1 VNLVLP
7 PLLIAASSLLW
18 AAPAMA
24 EVNPAFFEAELAPGE
39 SVTLDKIVTLPEDT
53 PKLDFVLLVDLSG
66 SYRDDIEKI
75 KDLAPELFD
84 SIRAD
89 VPDSQ
94 FSLATFVDFPFA
106 PWGNAGTG
114 DYGYAMDQDLT
125 SDRTTWLTAVN
136 AMYTRY
142 GGDFPESQLEGLF
155 QTVTGQGRE
164 MPISADGDYDDLG
177 EIQPGWNAT
186 FRDDATKVIAITT
199 DAAFHEGGDY
209 GQSFAYPGATMTETI
224 DALLDVGVKVIAIKT
239 GSADSDMDVLADATG
254 GSVVTTDS
262 SSSEIATAVLDGL
275 DTLSYTVSAAP
286 GDACEPLDF
295 AYVPDLFED
304 VFGGDTVAFVE
315 TITVP
320 TDITDADLDVD
331 GYLECSVD
339 FLADD
344 TVIGTQDVSVFVPLN
359 EPPVALCTDLFLEA
373 EGGCFAS
380 GDIDDGSY
388 DPDGDPLDYAYS
400 DEGPYSVGTQ
410 AVTLTVT
417 DPYGESASCTAN
429 VSVADVTPATIEV
442 GEALELWPPNH
453 KYVDFGLADCGITV
467 VDSCSGE
474 LDISTVGFVTAGYS
488 DEPEDAKGNGDGKT
502 TDDIVLFD
510 TTGFSVRSER
520 AGGSNGRVYGI
531 DFEVDDG
538 FGNVAEGSCFVGVP
552 HSQNGDAPID
562 DGPGA
567 GYEIF

>member
-1 VNLVLP
+1 MYNVRPVVALAAAAFMSAGTVN
-7 PLLIAASSLLW
+7 
-18 AAPAMA
+18 A
-24 EVNPAFFEAELAPGE
+24 EVYPAFFEAELAPGE
-39 SVTLDKIVTLPEDT
+39 SVGLEKLVTLPEDT

-66 SYRDDIEKI
+66 SYGDDIEKI
-75 KDLAPELFD
+75 KDLAPDLFD

-94 FSLATFVDFPFA
+94 FALASFVDFPFS
-106 PWGNAGTG
+106 PWGNASTG
-114 DYGYAMDQDLT
+114 DYGYALDQDLT
-125 SDRTTWLTAVN
+125 TDRATWLTSVN
-136 AMYTRY
+136 GMYTRY

-155 QTVTGQGRE
+155 QAVTGQGRE

-177 EIQPGWNAT
+177 EIEPGFNAT

-209 GQSFAYPGATMTETI
+209 GYSFAYPGATMAETI

-239 GSADSDMDVLADATG
+239 GSADSDMDILADATG

-262 SSSEIATAVLDGL
+262 SSSQIATAVLAGL
-275 DTLSYTVSAAP
+275 ETLSYTVSAAP
-286 GDACEPLDF
+286 GEDCEPLDF
-295 AYVPDLFED
+295 AYAPDLFED
-304 VFGGDTVAFVE
+304 VFGGDTVAFEE
-315 TITVP
+315 TITAP
-320 TDITDADLDVD
+320 LDISEADLDED
-331 GYLECSVD
+331 GYLECTVD

-344 TVIGTQDVSVFVPLN
+344 TVIGTQSVSIFVPLN
-359 EPPVALCTDLFLEA
+359 QPPVALCAELFLEA
-373 EGGCFAS
+373 DGSCLAA

-388 DPDGDPLDYAYS
+388 DPDGDELVFEYS
-400 DEGPYSVGTQ
+400 DAGPYTVGSQT
-410 AVTLTVT
+410 VTLTVT
-417 DPYGESASCTAN
+417 DPDGESSSCDAI

-474 LDISTVGFVTAGYS
+474 LDISAVGFVTAAYS
-488 DEPEDAKGNGDGKT
+488 DEPEDATGNGDGKT
-502 TDDIVLFD
+502 FDDIVLFD
-510 TTGFSVRSER
+510 DTGFSLRSER
-520 AGGSNGRVYGI
+520 AGGENGRVYGI
-531 DFEVDDG
+531 SFEVDDG
-538 FGNVAEGSCFVGVP
+538 SGNVAGGTCFVGVP

-562 DGPGA
+562 DGAGA